1 MKRPILFGLLISFL
15 YSGHI
20 FAQDPTGF
28 VKFQFNTDSA
38 YVVQGTSYFDLYKVA
53 SEDSLQLNVGTQ
65 ILKLFTPADKS
76 GSIYVRIFKD
86 STITLTHTFN
96 TGKITPESI
105 DNNVAARYYYD
116 ANVMVVSD
124 EDSEIYFNGE
134 YQGTGFAKF
143 NTLGNLGELEIKNP
157 DFGQTKRRLN
167 VPDQSLNFI
176 RNDLRPIKSVS
187 RFYSIFPGGSQLYK
201 KQHLKAALFS
211 ASTVALFTYAGIKS
225 SEYNK
230 ELDVF
235 NEYQEKYDNAATEQ
249 DALRLG
255 DLTESHQ
262 NKVQRLDN
270 QRKYLLLTG
279 LLIYGYNI
287 YDAFI
292 STPAGGY
299 AKNDKNL
306 EFYLS
311 QEQVSGI
318 TKTSGTLRYNF

>member
-28 VKFQFNTDSA
+28 VKFKFNVDSA
-38 YVVQGTSYFDLYKVA
+38 YVVRGVSYFDLYKVA
-53 SEDSLQLNVGTQ
+53 SEDSLQFNDGTQ
-65 ILKLFTPADKS
+65 ILKLFTPVDKS
-76 GSIYVRIFKD
+76 GSIYVKVVKD

-105 DNNVAARYYYD
+105 DNNVAARYYFD
-116 ANVMVVSD
+116 ANVMVLSD
-124 EDSEIYFNGE
+124 EDSKIFYNGE
-134 YQGTGFAKF
+134 HQGTGFAKF
-143 NTLGNLGELEIKNP
+143 NTFGNLGELEIKNP

-167 VPDQSLNFI
+167 VPDQRVNFI
-176 RNDLRPIKSVS
+176 RKDLRPVKSIS
-187 RFYSIFPGGSQLYK
+187 RFYSIFPGASQLYK
-201 KQHLKAALFS
+201 KQHLKAALFGTT
-211 ASTVALFTYAGIKS
+211 TVALFTYAGIKS
-225 SEYNK
+225 SEYHK

-235 NEYQEKYDNAATEQ
+235 NEYQENYDNAATEQ

-255 DLTESHQ
+255 DIAESQQ
-262 NKVQRLDN
+262 NNVQRLDN

-292 STPAGGY
+292 SKPAGGY